1 MYPTTTVV
9 FGLAIASISFAQIST
24 VSLYI
29 PGADF
34 QPLVASVVASDA
46 TATTYAVQCKPGT
59 DASDCGFPG
68 VFTLTEGP
76 ATAAYTLTPE
86 KDENG
91 TLALCVFFGPSA
103 GYFDCSLDS
112 TVSAVCT
119 ESFGGTEANDPGMST
134 ETFSGTDF
142 AFQPVEITA
151 RATASSGGSPSSAA
165 ASATNISSM
174 TGNTLGASATAKTSG
189 SGGSSSGASQT
200 SASQTAAT
208 SQAGVS
214 ALTENTRLA
223 LGGVFVALAIMT

>member
-9 FGLAIASISFAQIST
+9 FGLAIASISFAQTST

-29 PGADF
+29 PGADT

-59 DASDCGFPG
+59 DGSDCGYPG
-68 VFTLTEGP
+68 VFTLTQGP
-76 ATAAYTLTPE
+76 ARAAYTFTPE

-91 TLALCVFFGPSA
+91 TLAFFDYSA
-103 GYFDCSLDS
+103 GYYDCSLDS

-119 ESFGGTEANDPGMST
+119 ESFGGTEANFPGMST

-151 RATASSGGSPSSAA
+151 QATASSGGSPSSAA
-165 ASATNISSM
+165 ASTTNIGSK
-174 TGNTLGASATAKTSG
+174 TGNTSGASTTAKTSG

-214 ALTENTRLA
+214 AVTGNNRWA
-223 LGGVFVALAIMT
+223 LGGVFVALAIIA